1 MDPFTLATAC
11 YAVISTCIRVSSR
24 LTQFVDDNRNVDD
37 LIQNGLDET
46 QCLYRIL
53 RSINTTIL
61 NNPASTTYLKTDSD
75 AGTLRDAMTQ
85 AITGSG
91 AAVANLEAILNGI
104 IPSPKALGAARK
116 ALAGQK
122 LKEKATELLHIR
134 QQMRTYSG
142 ILQMSLQTI
151 TV

>member
-11 YAVISTCIRVSSR
+11 FTVIATCARVSRR
-24 LTQFVDDNRNVDD
+24 LTQLVEDSRIADGLVT
-37 LIQNGLDET
+37 QGLDET

-61 NNPASTTYLKTDSD
+61 NNPTSTTFFNSDDD
-75 AGTLRDAMTQ
+75 AGTLRDTMAE

-104 IPSPKALGAARK
+104 MPSPRALGATRK
-116 ALAGQK
+116 ALASQR
-122 LKEKATELLHIR
+122 LKDKANELLHIR
-134 QQMRTYSG
+134 QQMQTYSG
-142 ILQMSLQTI
+142 ILQMALQTI